1 MAARR
6 ERGKAVD
13 IRRIHVL
20 ERVFPAADIECVAV
34 GQKRP
39 SASGLNKVG
48 HGLRVVRAQIRQVSK
63 LTEVQLDGD
72 DFSLKIDIPHSGCRQ
87 QLLQLLLLVQTRVTA
102 EIGKVYLSLFHERSP
117 LSFVII
123 QKYTCFL
130 EFVNPFALPAGIAHS
145 VTKNLPQTAA

>member
-6 ERGKAVD
+6 EWGEAVD

-39 SASGLNKVG
+39 SASGLNKVR
-48 HGLRVVRAQIRQVSK
+48 HGLRVIRAQIRKVSK
-63 LTEVQLDGD
+63 LAEVQLDGD
-72 DFSLKIDIPHSGCRQ
+72 NFPFKIDIPHSGGSQ
-87 QLLQLLLLVQTRVTA
+87 QLLQLLLQTRMTA
-102 EIGKVYLSLFHERSP
+102 EIGKVYLCLFHARSSS
-117 LSFVII
+117 SFVIHK
-123 QKYTCFL
+123 KYTCFF
-130 EFVNPFALPAGIAHS
+130 EFVNLFALPAGIAHS